1 MPALPPTRAPFS
13 SPCDGFMSRSVSA
26 GCQCH
31 NSLPTPRT
39 ALRALVA
46 LLVWQRRC
54 QHQAFADLE
63 ALVESGRGDVPL
75 SHLKFRCPS
84 RSSDRA
90 DFVVTSRDNPQPW

>member
-1 MPALPPTRAPFS
+1 L
-13 SPCDGFMSRSVSA
+13 SRDVTTKSA
-26 GCQCH
+26 RSLLRLGQRGCQCH

-75 SHLKFRCPS
+75 SHLKFLQKP
-84 RSSDRA
+84 
-90 DFVVTSRDNPQPW
+90 TET